1 MSRRVVVAA
10 YAKVNLTLEVLG
22 KREDGYHELASV
34 FATID
39 LRDNVRVAASHRLD
53 VRVSPPI
60 PASAHDELATRSVA
74 ALASA
79 SGRAAVAH
87 IRIAKRIPL
96 ASGLGGGSSDAG
108 ATLRGLAR
116 LWRLDGIDLCRVG
129 AQVGSDVPFFA
140 SGAGFALV
148 RGRGELVESL
158 PPPAARLWIV
168 LVLVA
173 ARLDTPSVFAALP
186 ERRSDGSRS
195 RAIAERLRNG
205 TTTVEALRDGL
216 VNDLTETA
224 ERIAPAIAKTRNLAA
239 ILGIDLAMS
248 GSGPSLFTL
257 AKDRAHA
264 LQMARVLRRAGLKA
278 RLCALG
284 VAPRSTSDRGLS
296 PYG

>member
-1 MSRRVVVAA
+1 M
-10 YAKVNLTLEVLG
+10 
-22 KREDGYHELASV
+22 
-34 FATID
+34 
-39 LRDNVRVAASHRLD
+39 
-53 VRVSPPI
+53 
-60 PASAHDELATRSVA
+60 
-74 ALASA
+74 
-79 SGRAAVAH
+79 
-87 IRIAKRIPL
+87 
-96 ASGLGGGSSDAG
+96 
-108 ATLRGLAR
+108 
-116 LWRLDGIDLCRVG
+116 
-129 AQVGSDVPFFA
+129 
-140 SGAGFALV
+140 
-148 RGRGELVESL
+148 
-158 PPPAARLWIV
+158 
-168 LVLVA
+168 LVA

-205 TTTVEALRDGL
+205 TATVEVLRDGL

-224 ERIAPAIAKTRNLAA
+224 ERIAPSIANTRNLAA
-239 ILGIDLAMS
+239 ILGIDLTMS